1 MEQCSATLLRIGE
14 NLETMTPDL
23 NILPTSRRQSMPSS
37 PSQLRPRRISIG
49 AADATWPAPP
59 SPRSPPLS
67 SLHAAATIN
76 AGLYRS
82 PSNASP
88 AMERRRSS
96 LLNNLSI
103 NDPTIPAPGEMQQ
116 SSSSTSPR
124 TGRGSFAFPP
134 AGPPHNR
141 HPSLGE
147 LHQEL
152 ENEQEAQVNRLLHMI
167 RLQQDQLAALQRQQS
182 DTLSTSQTSSE
193 PSPAPNTIPTTIPSQ
208 LQAHPYSPSPCTTEL
223 PHRLARRSSSTQHS
237 SPPALRPLSGTEF
250 PLLGPTTAKDE
261 SAFYQAET
269 QTLRRENRMLKAR
282 VGELERQISE
292 LNTGSSSIVDSGSG

>member
-1 MEQCSATLLRIGE
+1 
-14 NLETMTPDL
+14 MTPDL
-23 NILPTSRRQSMPSS
+23 NTLPTSRRQSMPSS

-49 AADATWPAPP
+49 ALDATWPAPP

-76 AGLYRS
+76 AGLHRS

-88 AMERRRSS
+88 AIERRRSS

-116 SSSSTSPR
+116 SSGSTSPR
-124 TGRGSFAFPP
+124 TGRRSLAFPP
-134 AGPPHNR
+134 ASPPHHR

-182 DTLSTSQTSSE
+182 DNPCTSQASSE
-193 PSPAPNTIPTTIPSQ
+193 PSSTPNPIPTTIPSQ
-208 LQAHPYSPSPCTTEL
+208 PQTNPYFPPPCTTEL
-223 PHRLARRSSSTQHS
+223 PHGLPRRSSSTQHS

-250 PLLGPTTAKDE
+250 PLLGGTTTKDE
-261 SAFYQAET
+261 TAFYQAET

-282 VGELERQISE
+282 VGELERQISD
-292 LNTGSSSIVDSGSG
+292 LNTGSSSVADSGLG

>member
-1 MEQCSATLLRIGE
+1 
-14 NLETMTPDL
+14 MTPDL
-23 NILPTSRRQSMPSS
+23 NTLPTSRRQSMPSS

-49 AADATWPAPP
+49 ALDALWPAPP

-76 AGLYRS
+76 AGLHRS

-88 AMERRRSS
+88 VIERRRSS

-116 SSSSTSPR
+116 SGSSGSTSPR
-124 TGRGSFAFPP
+124 TGRRSLAFPP
-134 AGPPHNR
+134 ASPPHHR

-152 ENEQEAQVNRLLHMI
+152 ENEQEAQVNCLLHMI

-182 DTLSTSQTSSE
+182 DNPSTSQAPSE
-193 PSPAPNTIPTTIPSQ
+193 PSSAPKGPNPIPPTIHSQ
-208 LQAHPYSPSPCTTEL
+208 PQTNPYSPPPSTVEL
-223 PHRLARRSSSTQHS
+223 SHRPPRRSSSTHHS
-237 SPPALRPLSGTEF
+237 SPPSLRPVSGTDS
-250 PLLGPTTAKDE
+250 PLLGAITTKDE
-261 SAFYQAET
+261 TAFYQAET

-282 VGELERQISE
+282 VGEL
-292 LNTGSSSIVDSGSG
+292 